1 MEEVSIVLGL
11 IILVTVIIMYSR
23 SHAIKSC
30 DQQVRYFDK
39 MYYDLPKLH
48 AVSNRSVS
56 QGLNDRTTVCRNRP
70 VLQAETNQ
78 QASRWLGSQDS
89 QPANDAS
96 NTRRAT
102 NIDVA
107 VDPMQLQSGIKNTHK
122 LKSTFKNRLGRSTR
136 VDGFADDEWLDADFR
151 YADKY
156 SFTGSDVNDDLLKI
170 ADIEFNKPDQKIPI
184 TIVRKP
190 TAAEIKKVLVSDPI
204 RDAVCARK
212 RARAAGKLSTWW

>member
-23 SHAIKSC
+23 SQAIKSC

-70 VLQAETNQ
+70 VLQTETNQ

-107 VDPMQLQSGIKNTHK
+107 VEPMQLQSGIKNIHK
-122 LKSTFKNRLGRSTR
+122 LKSTFKNRLCRSTR

-151 YADKY
+151 YVDKY
-156 SFTGSDVNDDLLKI
+156 NFTGSAVNDDLLKI
-170 ADIEFNKPDQKIPI
+170 ADIEFN
-184 TIVRKP
+184 
-190 TAAEIKKVLVSDPI
+190 
-204 RDAVCARK
+204 
-212 RARAAGKLSTWW
+212 

>member
-48 AVSNRSVS
+48 ALSNRSVS
-56 QGLNDRTTVCRNRP
+56 QGLNDRTTVCRNAP
-70 VLQAETNQ
+70 VLHAETNQ

-107 VDPMQLQSGIKNTHK
+107 VDPMKLQSCIKNTHN
-122 LKSTFKNRLGRSTR
+122 LKSTVTNRLGHSTR
-136 VDGFADDEWLDADFR
+136 VEGLADDAWLD
-151 YADKY
+151 
-156 SFTGSDVNDDLLKI
+156 T
-170 ADIEFNKPDQKIPI
+170 
-184 TIVRKP
+184 
-190 TAAEIKKVLVSDPI
+190 LV
-204 RDAVCARK
+204 
-212 RARAAGKLSTWW
+212 